1 MKKILLVLSAAC
13 HLEKPI
19 ERALENAKSE
29 EASLAILFVVDQ
41 KAADSITTLLTNSGF
56 IGEKPSDEL
65 RSTLMQEYRQRARKH
80 VEDTAELARQKGIE
94 TSTYIREGELE
105 KECLGLIKEL
115 GIDLLVVPRCG
126 RTPIS
131 ELVTGSACDRL
142 KINAPCD
149 VLMVDEG

>member
-1 MKKILLVLSAAC
+1 MKKILLALSAAC

-19 ERALENAKSE
+19 ERALENAKPGE
-29 EASLAILFVVDQ
+29 TSLTVLFVVDQ

-65 RSTLMQEYRQRARKH
+65 RSTLMHEYRGRAKKH
-80 VEDTAELARQKGIE
+80 VEEVAELARQKGIE
-94 TSTYIREGELE
+94 VNTYVREGEFE
-105 KECLGLIKEL
+105 KECLSLIKEL
-115 GIDLLVVPRCG
+115 GIDLLVIPRCG

-142 KINAPCD
+142 KINAPCN
-149 VLMVDEG
+149 VLTVDDS